1 MSAATL
7 TLPPL
12 TAEVVLAPPPD
23 VAAKKVWTYED
34 YLALP
39 DDGRRYEIIEGVL
52 YVSNAPHSNHQTVVT
67 ELSSEIRNFVKA
79 NKLGRVLVAPFEVH
93 LSERSR
99 PVQPDLLFIRA
110 ERWPAAGAQFFD
122 GAPDLVVEVTSPGS
136 VRRDKVVK
144 FTAYEQ
150 AGVAEYWL
158 VNPHTKTVEVY
169 TLSGGEYALWGEYTG
184 DEMITSAVLAEIKIV
199 NSTLFG

>member
-7 TLPPL
+7 TLPL
-12 TAEVVLAPPPD
+12 TAEVVLVPSPAT
-23 VAAKKVWTYED
+23 AEKKVWTYDD

-67 ELSSEIRNFVKA
+67 ELSRQIGNFTVEHKS
-79 NKLGRVLVAPFEVH
+79 GRVLVAPFEVH

-150 AGVAEYWL
+150 AGVAEYWI

-184 DEMITSAVLAEIKIV
+184 DEVITSAVLAGLEIV